1 MAIFKVSIIT
11 EKWVSEVNKSVPVE
25 IKLEYEDYGDVIALI
40 DSLVNG
46 STSITIKI
54 EREVR

>member
-11 EKWVSEVNKSVPVE
+11 EKWVSEVSKSVPVE

>member
-11 EKWVSEVNKSVPVE
+11 EKWVNEVSKSVPVE